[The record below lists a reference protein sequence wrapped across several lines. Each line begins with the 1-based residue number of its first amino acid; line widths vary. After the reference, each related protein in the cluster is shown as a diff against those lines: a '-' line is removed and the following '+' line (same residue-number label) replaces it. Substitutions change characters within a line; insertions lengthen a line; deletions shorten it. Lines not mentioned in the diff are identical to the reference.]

1 MTYQIIA
8 ERENSLLVYED
19 GKTKIYTND
28 TYNLLKFKEFNGERI
43 ILHTKSK
50 LDDEITKIYV
60 QETYDRGIFNVQY
73 NKETLQ
79 IRDCIQM
86 SKAIDE
92 YLKTDSNKKIKEL
105 FLRKYMEANRVK
117 IMKLMAKSF
126 TEKVHVNTDGNFIIH
141 NIFMVD
147 TKGSSYYK
155 SSSKLQRGQQKLHKD
170 KRWNYLCIVP
180 KGKLRRFKIKTD
192 IGEVELSTLDV
203 EIMSKVGFLLY
214 PDLTDSIF
222 MSQLPQVWKNLL
234 HKLAKEK

>member
-105 FLRKYMEANRVK
+105 FLISQKVK
-117 IMKLMAKSF
+117 RRD
-126 TEKVHVNTDGNFIIH
+126 H
-141 NIFMVD
+141 
-147 TKGSSYYK
+147 
-155 SSSKLQRGQQKLHKD
+155 
-170 KRWNYLCIVP
+170 
-180 KGKLRRFKIKTD
+180 LRI
-192 IGEVELSTLDV
+192 E
-203 EIMSKVGFLLY
+203 
-214 PDLTDSIF
+214 
-222 MSQLPQVWKNLL
+222 
-234 HKLAKEK
+234 